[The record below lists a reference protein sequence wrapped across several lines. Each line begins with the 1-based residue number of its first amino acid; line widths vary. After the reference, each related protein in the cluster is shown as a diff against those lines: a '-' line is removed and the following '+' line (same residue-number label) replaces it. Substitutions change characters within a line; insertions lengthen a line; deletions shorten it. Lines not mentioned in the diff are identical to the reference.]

1 MNKIDGLLHDLHG
14 AEADLAGLLLHVS
27 DRHRTEHEVFHVA
40 RDLAGWSAEHLRQL
54 AQVGATRGLDLDPEP
69 PDDDTLLARVRQKT
83 GELLGR
89 RSEPG
94 LLLLADLREVHVRAA
109 GVSVDWVMLGQVA
122 QAVHDQ
128 DLLGLTSRCHPETLR
143 QLRWAN
149 ATIKVT
155 SPQILSS

>member
-1 MNKIDGLLHDLHG
+1 MNRIDGLLHDLHG

-27 DRHRTEHEVFHVA
+27 DRHRVEHEVFHVG
-40 RDLAGWSAEHLRQL
+40 RDLAGWSADHLR
-54 AQVGATRGLDLDPEP
+54 AIADVGTRRGLDLDPEP
-69 PDDDTLLARVRQKT
+69 PDDDTLLDRVRQKT

-122 QAVHDQ
+122 QAIRDHE
-128 DLLGLTSRCHPETLR
+128 LLDLTSRCHPETLR

-149 ATIKVT
+149 GLIKT
-155 SPQILSS
+155 SAPQILSS